1 MAWEAP
7 GRGPANF
14 SDRAKC
20 WECPMKLCRYVFLLL
35 TVVLFCLP
43 SPAQVEVTAPAVKLV
58 PTSLTFGRQV
68 IGTVSSSQ
76 NVTLTN
82 SGTAPLSLTRIQ
94 ASGGCREKKN
104 CGTRGKEGE
113 SCTSAGVIFPPVSP

>member
-58 PTSLTFGRQV
+58 PISLPFAPQV

-82 SGTAPLSLTRIQ
+82 SGTAPLTLTRIR
-94 ASGGCREKKN
+94 ANARYRDSHT
-104 CGTRGKEGE
+104 CGT
-113 SCTSAGVIFPPVSP
+113 ILN